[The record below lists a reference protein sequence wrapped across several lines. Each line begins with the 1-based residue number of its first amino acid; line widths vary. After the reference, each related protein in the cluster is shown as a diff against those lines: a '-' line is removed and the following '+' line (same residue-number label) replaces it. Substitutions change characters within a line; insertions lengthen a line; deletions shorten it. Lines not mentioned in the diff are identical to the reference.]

1 MYFCPLYCI
10 YLLICLFF
18 HEKALQLSPDVAGAT
33 FLAAGSSAPELF
45 TSIGDSFGP
54 GNSIGMGTI
63 VGSAMFNILVI
74 VALSAFV
81 AARSGASL
89 LIDWKPV
96 TRDVAYYSSSI
107 ILLAAFFMDGKIYW
121 WESFIMIFVYGTYI
135 FFMIF
140 NQTIL
145 SKCGNSYKVTPDEK
159 TSTLELEKKTTATLL
174 NDMDDGD
181 KVEVSGEG
189 VSDPDAGAGQ
199 SIKQEDEE
207 NQEMKNLDDDEDEDD
222 EDDEDLF
229 EFPDDTVGK
238 ILHVITLPFLFGF
251 YYTIPQVGKE
261 KWKEWYWMAFFM
273 SILWIGFLCHFMVDF
288 ATRIACT
295 LHISPVVMGVLVL
308 AVGTSV
314 PDAIG
319 SMIAAR
325 EGEADMAIANAVG
338 SNVFDVLLG
347 LGFPWC
353 LKSLVDSFNPII
365 VDKDGVL
372 ISVMILFFTVFIFVG
387 VLIFNKWKMT
397 KQVGIGLFAFYI
409 LYVIYTIISA
419 AISGK

>member
-1 MYFCPLYCI
+1 M
-10 YLLICLFF
+10 
-18 HEKALQLSPDVAGAT
+18 SPDVAGAT

-81 AARSGASL
+81 AARSGANL

-96 TRDVAYYSSSI
+96 TRDVAYYSTSI
-107 ILLAAFFMDGKIYW
+107 IILAIFFMDGKVYW
-121 WESFIMIFVYGTYI
+121 WESLIMVLVYGSYI
-135 FFMIF
+135 LFMVH
-140 NQTIL
+140 NETIL
-145 SKCGNSYKVTPDEK
+145 SKCGNSYKVNPEDDQA
-159 TSTLELEKKTTATLL
+159 SALELQTQKSLL
-174 NDMDDGD
+174 KDMDEGD
-181 KVEVSGEG
+181 KVDVEEG
-189 VSDPDAGAGQ
+189 VNDPDAGAGQ
-199 SIKQEDEE
+199 SIKQEDKENEE
-207 NQEMKNLDDDEDEDD
+207 EEDDDDDDEDM
-222 EDDEDLF
+222 F
-229 EFPDDTVGK
+229 EFPDDMPGK
-238 ILHVITLPFLFGF
+238 VLHCLSLPFIFAF

-261 KWKEWYWMAFFM
+261 KWKEWYWFAFGM

-353 LKSLVDSFNPII
+353 LKSLTDSMKPIL
-365 VDKDGVL
+365 VDKDGVFVAVL
-372 ISVMILFFTVFIFVG
+372 ILFGTVFLFVG
-387 VLIFNKWKMT
+387 VLVYNKWQMNK
-397 KQVGIGLFAFYI
+397 KVGMGLFGFYI
-409 LYVIYTIISA
+409 LYVLYTIISA
-419 AISGK
+419 ALNP